1 MRSKKSVVHLML
13 CLIFSPVTQR
23 RLALGEGQRNI
34 QPRLLPTVRI
44 LVHWPYVAV
53 LEFGAV
59 ILYVERK
66 HGIPSVFRLR
76 SVWVCSQFPLGSHPF
91 RIQNTHISLQKL
103 LFV

>member
-1 MRSKKSVVHLML
+1 ML

-59 ILYVERK
+59 ILYVERSMGF
-66 HGIPSVFRLR
+66 HQYFDSE
-76 SVWVCSQFPLGSHPF
+76 VCGCVASSP
-91 RIQNTHISLQKL
+91 
-103 LFV
+103 